1 MKLAAFVTVLALAA
15 PAGVG
20 GQVARQ
26 VADVE
31 DGTVRFSYETKP
43 GVEICDQGIRW
54 GERTMWWRTR
64 GGEDDRGTGCSQ
76 RLAEVELRV
85 RRGIVR
91 EVEVV
96 RSERDRSARATDLGE
111 IPARQAASYLL
122 SLATDGAD
130 ADGAEEAI
138 MPAMLADAGDIWRDV
153 IDIAEDR
160 SVDGSVRKSALFWL
174 GQEAAEVV
182 TEGLAGV
189 ALDEDEDQEIRDAAI
204 FALSQRPAAEGV
216 PILMELA
223 KEGDGAE
230 TRKKAMFWL
239 AQSGDDRVVDFF
251 ESILI
256 GRNR

>member
-31 DGTVRFSYETKP
+31 DGTVRFSYDTKP

-64 GGEDDRGTGCSQ
+64 VGEDARGTSCSMGT
-76 RLAEVELRV
+76 AEVELRV

-91 EVEVV
+91 EVEIV
-96 RSERDRSARATDLGE
+96 RSERDRSREVTDLGHVSGGD
-111 IPARQAASYLL
+111 AASYLL
-122 SLATDGAD
+122 SVARDGAD
-130 ADGAEEAI
+130 ADGAEDAI

-153 IDIAEDR
+153 IDIAQDR
-160 SVDGSVRKSALFWL
+160 SIPDAVRKSALFWL

-182 TEGLAGV
+182 TEGLADV
-189 ALDEDEDQEIRDAAI
+189 ALDEEEDQEIRDAAI

-223 KEGDGAE
+223 KDGEGAE

-256 GRNR
+256 GRDR